1 MTDKIDNYHIEMR
14 SSRIIGW
21 GWLIFC
27 TAGLIITL
35 LAGLYWPAAASA
47 FSALFG
53 VYMVLGAGSFDIDS
67 DGLIHTSSFGTWQ
80 IRWEEITRVEIGEV
94 EGTIVLHGSNKRFI
108 LSSPGG
114 WEASIKDSAL
124 AFIFQQIAT
133 HEIPTY
139 QSKNAA
145 YKIMKN
151 TRIKPDKQA
160 DKDC

>member
-1 MTDKIDNYHIEMR
+1 MTEKNDTCHIEMR
-14 SSRIIGW
+14 SSRLIGW
-21 GWLIFC
+21 GWLVLC

-35 LAGLYWPAAASA
+35 LYGLYWLVAGSA

-53 VYMVLGAGSFDIDS
+53 IYMVLGAGSFDIDS
-67 DGLIHTSSFGTWQ
+67 NGLIHTSSFGTWQ
-80 IRWEEITRVEIGEV
+80 IHWDEITSVEVGEV
-94 EGTIVLHGSNKRFI
+94 EGTIVLLGSNKRFI

-114 WEASIKDSAL
+114 WEPSIRDSAL
-124 AFIFQQIAT
+124 AFIFQQIAA

-151 TRIKPDKQA
+151 TRIKPGKQP

>member
-1 MTDKIDNYHIEMR
+1 MTDKIEKYHIEMR

-35 LAGLYWPAAASA
+35 LSGLYWPAAASA
-47 FSALFG
+47 FSELFG
-53 VYMVLGAGSFDIDS
+53 VYMVLGAGSFDINR

-80 IRWEEITRVEIGEV
+80 IRWEEITKVEVGEV

-114 WEASIKDSAL
+114 WDESIKDQAL

-151 TRIKPDKQA
+151 TRVKPGQQPE
-160 DKDC
+160 KDW

>member
-1 MTDKIDNYHIEMR
+1 M
-14 SSRIIGW
+14 
-21 GWLIFC
+21 
-27 TAGLIITL
+27 
-35 LAGLYWPAAASA
+35 
-47 FSALFG
+47 
-53 VYMVLGAGSFDIDS
+53 LGAGSFDS
-67 DGLIHTSSFGTWQ
+67 DHDGRRHNSSFATFLIAPG
-80 IRWEEITRVEIGEV
+80 EITRGEIGEV

-114 WEASIKDSAL
+114 WDASIKDQAL

-151 TRIKPDKQA
+151 TRVKPGQQPG
-160 DKDC
+160 KDW